1 MRNEIGFIAIGQAA
15 GNIGLLLEEK
25 GYNVLFIWFIAW
37 VSPDVPLFIVM
48 MCFVIWIVAGFTCM
62 LCNAST
68 TSNVDS
74 LNSMNLFG
82 GNSNDDAFN

>member
-1 MRNEIGFIAIGQAA
+1 MGAA
-15 GNIGLLLEEK
+15 VIDLSER
-25 GYNVLFIWFIAW
+25 F
-37 VSPDVPLFIVM
+37 VPEVQM
-48 MCFVIWIVAGFTCM
+48 MVYSTKPFVGTERDRALV
-62 LCNAST
+62 CNAST